1 MANNYNLV
9 KELMKKT
16 ILLAFILC
24 AFATVASAQVFT
36 SSATITI
43 SRKSDG
49 ANGGSQNKADQA
61 LKADIERYVVGVA
74 GSIVN
79 PTAKD
84 EQGNCLPFRYTL
96 GKKTINIDI
105 YNRDASTCA
114 VAIVNGKVD
123 LRSLNALSSILNR
136 PINTQFNFLTD
147 ANFVQDAATMAAKA
161 AEASANNDASRTA
174 EKVDPPQ

>member
-1 MANNYNLV
+1 MENNHDLV

-79 PTAKD
+79 PTAKMGRAIACRSGTRL
-84 EQGNCLPFRYTL
+84 ETRQSTLTFTTAMLLRARLP
-96 GKKTINIDI
+96 
-105 YNRDASTCA
+105 
-114 VAIVNGKVD
+114 
-123 LRSLNALSSILNR
+123 LSITNL
-136 PINTQFNFLTD
+136 IC
-147 ANFVQDAATMAAKA
+147 
-161 AEASANNDASRTA
+161 EA
-174 EKVDPPQ
+174 